1 MQIHSTRS
9 QKVWVLVLGA
19 MLTRVTSSKS
29 LYSSGSQVPHLCQK
43 EFELAPWVSNASL
56 RQDQSPAGLAKAQ
69 IAGCHLPGF

>member
-1 MQIHSTRS
+1 MQIHGTRS
-9 QKVWVLVLGA
+9 QKAGALVLGV

-43 EFELAPWVSNASL
+43 EFELAPWVSNLSI

-69 IAGCHLPGF
+69 IAGCHLQSF